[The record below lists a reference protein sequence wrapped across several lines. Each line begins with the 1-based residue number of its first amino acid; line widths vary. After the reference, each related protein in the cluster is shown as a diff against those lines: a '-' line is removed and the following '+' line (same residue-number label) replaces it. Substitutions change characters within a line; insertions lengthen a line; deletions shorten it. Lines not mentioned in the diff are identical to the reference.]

1 MPDFATGSKARAEKY
16 ARVVPADDCIGGR
29 DVRANHKEVSKRQI
43 NSIGIG
49 FARCRFRCPALDYW
63 LMDKSAG
70 GQSTS
75 LQ

>member
-1 MPDFATGSKARAEKY
+1 MLDFATGSRARAEFN
-16 ARVVPADDCIGGR
+16 ARVIPADDCIGVR
-29 DVRANHKEVSKRQI
+29 DVRANHKEVSERQI
-43 NSIGIG
+43 NSVGIG

-63 LMDKSAG
+63 LMDMSAG